1 MKIVK
6 SDSPPRAEPI
16 KLGRGCQK
24 RGPLKCQKS
33 WFSTKM
39 RFPCTTSW
47 NRWFIDCCWKKET
60 TKFDQK
66 SSKFRV
72 QKSSKIRSKIGFLFS
87 TPAHPKRT
95 SFNLILDP
103 PKTTISRLF
112 GPSIFD
118 QFFVSSEQLLTN
130 HLLTSMLQNRENWS
144 KSPFWS
150 FWRFWPFWS
159 KVDLTA

>member
-1 MKIVK
+1 MSKTGTPK
-6 SDSPPRAEPI
+6 MS
-16 KLGRGCQK
+16 
-24 RGPLKCQKS
+24 KS
-33 WFSTKM
+33 WFSSKM

-47 NRWFIDCCWKKET
+47 NRWFLDCCWKKET
-60 TKFDQK
+60 SKFDQK
-66 SSKFRV
+66 SSFSRV
-72 QKSSKIRSKIGFLFS
+72 QKSIKNRSKTRFLFY
-87 TPAHPKRT
+87 TPAQ
-95 SFNLILDP
+95 SFCHFSESNWP
-103 PKTTISRLF
+103 PRKTTISPIF
-112 GPSIFD
+112 GPSILD